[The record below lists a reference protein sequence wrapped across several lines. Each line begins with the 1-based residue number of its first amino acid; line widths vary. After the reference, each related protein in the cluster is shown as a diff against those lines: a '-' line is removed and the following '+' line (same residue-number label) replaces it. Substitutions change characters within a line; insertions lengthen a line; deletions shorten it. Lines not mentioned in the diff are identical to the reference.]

1 LVNCHKRAHCDT
13 TQNSIGLKP
22 KNTRSNNFSQ
32 KPSIFNS
39 DNNYWV
45 ESIPMTLAPGREIQN
60 SSTL

>member
-32 KPSIFNS
+32 KTVNFQFRQQLLG
-39 DNNYWV
+39 WV
-45 ESIPMTLAPGREIQN
+45 HTDDSGSWKRNPK
-60 SSTL
+60 